1 MDERWMASYMDMVTV
16 LMCMFI
22 VLFAMSTVDQQKF
35 EELRNSLAAG
45 FGATKSE
52 FADTADGVVVPPEQ
66 VDEDGEGFTDL
77 DIAQMELDNLTALRD
92 KIQTNL
98 AAQGL
103 LATVEFDIGERGL
116 TVRLVSTETFFEAN
130 SDTLSTNVIAVLDAV
145 APPLAESPYKI
156 SVEGHADYRDP
167 GGQFPTN
174 WELSSGRSVQ
184 VLRHLVEQRA
194 IPAERVASVG
204 YGSAHPLSTGATADE
219 LALNRRVDVV
229 ALSGQPES
237 IRQLIPG
244 LIAESAAPVVEPAA
258 PTSEPAAPTSEPAAP
273 ASDH

>member
-1 MDERWMASYMDMVTV
+1 MASYMDMVTV

-22 VLFAMSTVDQQKF
+22 VLFAMSTVDQEKF
-35 EELRNSLAAG
+35 EKLRNSLAAG
-45 FGATKSE
+45 FGVTETE
-52 FADTADGVVVPPEQ
+52 FADTADGVVVPPEKVADQ
-66 VDEDGEGFTDL
+66 GEGFTEIDL
-77 DIAQMELDNLTALRD
+77 ARAELDELIALRER
-92 KIQTNL
+92 IRTNL

-103 LATVEFDIGERGL
+103 LSAVEFDIGERGL
-116 TVRLVSTETFFEAN
+116 TVRLISTETFFEAN
-130 SDTLSTNVIAVLDAV
+130 SDTLSGQVVAVLDAV
-145 APPLAESPYKI
+145 APPLAGTDYRI

-167 GGQFPTN
+167 DGPFPTN

-204 YGSAHPLSTGATADE
+204 YGSAHPLATGAGPDE

-229 ALSGQPES
+229 ALSDQPES

-244 LIAESAAPVVEPAA
+244 LIAERG
-258 PTSEPAAPTSEPAAP
+258 TQ
-273 ASDH
+273 